1 MATTVHQLGITNTT
15 PGGGS
20 RTAWAPPQQQIPDP
34 RGVLYQL
41 PGQLLQSTA
50 QNYGSMAGGLGG
62 IGQAIG
68 GMAGQQ
74 SQSLAGL
81 GNAMAQNYG
90 AYGGA
95 LGNIAGAAAQDSAGY
110 YNSLSGAAQANQAG
124 LANMW
129 TQALA
134 SLGGLGNTLADS
146 MGRGQ
151 VGYQNSLAGM
161 QGANQNAVSQFG
173 QARLNNIGRLGAADA
188 VSGMQFD
195 FGGGGGNQ
203 FSATGPDGQI
213 ASGSYGG
220 GAGGM
225 GGSGGRTPASMS
237 PYMDAMMDGS
247 VLSQL
252 ASSDMDARDRLD
264 GQQDLYRQDYSNLF
278 SQGLLG
284 MLNMGREGAGTL
296 SQGMQDFYGNVGQNR
311 PNFGQYL
318 NAATS
323 GFNDSSRDIRGVG
336 DRMSRDYGSG
346 LGALAGLAGQIGG
359 GMREA
364 NDTGMAGVKDMLSRF
379 APTRQEQAR
388 NDYETMMI
396 QRQNRDMLNADAA
409 RRNQQY
415 MQSPQSMALGASR
428 LRSEASATP
437 SPQERARLYAMAR
450 AREGMARNLRAG
462 A

>member
-1 MATTVHQLGITNTT
+1 MATAIHQLGITNTS

-20 RTAWAPPQQQIPDP
+20 RTTWAPQSQQFPHP
-34 RGVLYQL
+34 SGALYQL

-50 QNYGSMAGGLGG
+50 QNFGSMAGGLGG

-68 GMAGQQ
+68 GMSGQQ
-74 SQSLAGL
+74 SQALAGL
-81 GNAMAQNYG
+81 GGAMAQNYG
-90 AYGGA
+90 AYGGTV
-95 LGNIAGAAAQDSAGY
+95 GNIANAAAQDSAGY

-134 SLGGLGNTLADS
+134 SLGGMGNSLADS

-161 QGANQNAVSQFG
+161 QGANQNAVSQLG
-173 QARLNNIGRLGAADA
+173 QARLNSLGRLGAADA

-195 FGGGGGNQ
+195 FGGDGGGGGQ
-203 FSATGPDGQI
+203 FQATGPDGQI

-220 GAGGM
+220 GVDGMGGM
-225 GGSGGRTPASMS
+225 SGSGGRTPANMG

-264 GQQDLYRQDYSNLF
+264 NQQDLYRQDYGNMF

-296 SQGMQDFYGNVGQNR
+296 RQGMQDFYGNVGQNR

-318 NAATS
+318 DSAAS
-323 GFNDSSRDIRGVG
+323 GFRDSSRDIRGVG
-336 DRMSRDYGSG
+336 ERMSRDYGSG

-359 GMREA
+359 GMQEA

-379 APTRQEQAR
+379 APTPQEQSR
-388 NDYETMMI
+388 NDYETAML
-396 QRQNRDMLNADAA
+396 QRQQRDMLNADS
-409 RRNQQY
+409 RRRLAQY
-415 MQSPQSMALGASR
+415 MRGPDGMSLGASR
-428 LRSEASATP
+428 IRQEAQYAS

-450 AREGMARNLRAG
+450 AREAA